1 MSFTESSD
9 AEQLNQNV
17 GTSLKINIEH
27 HLFVSWK
34 PFWSFTNLKL
44 LGVYANLVYV
54 FSHSPSVGKD

>member
-27 HLFVSWK
+27 HLET
-34 PFWSFTNLKL
+34 SFIFKTLKVNIETL
-44 LGVYANLVYV
+44 M
-54 FSHSPSVGKD
+54 